1 MTVHQIILII
11 IKNLFMKT
19 IIACTDFSAASYNA
33 CRYAAFLAH
42 KLNCKLTV
50 FNLFDAPLIHSN
62 TGLYLISYSGQKAT
76 GEFKTHK
83 QIARLQSQFPKLK
96 IDSFVTT
103 GGFKQEL
110 EAFTKAHR
118 VEAAVMGLAAKSRIS
133 RYIYGSHG
141 VDVAGKIDCPVVIV
155 PSSYKKHQL
164 SKVLLAVDSHEKL
177 LKSSLHGF
185 ENFIKESKAKLNLLH
200 VRTESEVFDPL
211 INTLRI
217 DRKNLKIDLT
227 NAMNIESGVKKYCTS
242 GNADMIAIIS
252 KKHSVFYDF
261 FTESNTKKVAFAA
274 RVPVMSI
281 HE

>member
-1 MTVHQIILII
+1 
-11 IKNLFMKT
+11 MKT
-19 IIACTDFSAASYNA
+19 IIACTDFSEASYNA

-42 KLNCKLTV
+42 KLNCKLML
-50 FNLFDAPLIHSN
+50 FNLFDAPVIHSN
-62 TGLYLISYSGQKAT
+62 TGLYLISYSSQKAT
-76 GEFKTHK
+76 SEFKTHK

-141 VDVAGKIDCPVVIV
+141 VDITGKIDCPVIIV
-155 PSSYKKHQL
+155 PSNYKKHQL

-177 LKSSLHGF
+177 LKSSLYRF
-185 ENFIKESKAKLNLLH
+185 ENFIKESKVKLDLLH
-200 VRTESEVFDPL
+200 VRTESEVFDPVL
-211 INTLRI
+211 HTLRI
-217 DRKNLKIDLT
+217 NSKNLKIGVAKAND
-227 NAMNIESGVKKYCTS
+227 IESGVKKYCSS

-252 KKHSVFYDF
+252 KKHSAFYNF
-261 FTESNTKKVAFAA
+261 FSESNTKKVAFAA
-274 RVPVMSI
+274 KVPVMSI